1 METPATSSPPS
12 QVPCVGPIQG
22 PGTSVGRITIIT
34 SLADLVTRAVMTT
47 NDQPVAPH
55 LCSPLVEGHGLEVPD
70 TFIVIDPD
78 DSAFGVVRPEA
89 RMLRSSAAANSAAVA
104 LGTESAASSVDGPAL
119 GVGDQP
125 TPKVETQPH
134 TGDIAPEPVLG
145 VPSSEKTPHEA
156 KEPPTSG
163 SASVDGVFDPAISSA
178 SISGVMHQ
186 IGDIGQHGLRSSG
199 SERTGSSFEPTNA
212 AGSSQ
217 VIAGNENHKSTNHAG
232 HVAKATVVTIQVKP

>member
-163 SASVDGVFDPAISSA
+163 SASVDGVFDPAISLA

-186 IGDIGQHGLRSSG
+186 IGDIGQHGCDRRVRSEQGRVLNRRMLPVHRRSSREMRIT
-199 SERTGSSFEPTNA
+199 SRRTMP
-212 AGSSQ
+212 
-217 VIAGNENHKSTNHAG
+217 
-232 HVAKATVVTIQVKP
+232 VTSPKQPLSRSR